1 MTILDRYVLRKFS
14 VPFFYCFAGFIGI
27 WFIFDLA
34 DNLQDFIQGQ
44 ASLEAL
50 LDYYASQVP
59 EIIVIALPL
68 ATLLALL
75 YSLAGMSRSNE
86 IISML
91 GAGRSIFRIL
101 TPLLIVGLL
110 LTGVTTY
117 FNYEGAPHATGMKKV
132 IVGDIKR
139 GKKSDKNVKGH
150 LFRNREDF
158 RTWFVARMSLRG
170 ERIQN
175 LQIVQQDAEG
185 NILHQ
190 WYADEAVF
198 DPLVARW
205 TLRNAKHVEMDLEGN
220 ILKSEM
226 PGNIS
231 IDGWSETPWR
241 ISSSMLNADFLSV
254 PELRDYLK
262 YNADFPANRLAA
274 YHTHW
279 HYRWAM
285 PAVCFLVIFVAAPCG
300 IVYSRRG
307 VLGGVALAIG
317 LFFSLVFFSN
327 LFVAL
332 GKGGRVSPFTAAWG
346 PMIAFFMVGVVLLW
360 MRSTNRE
367 MPKFKIPGLS

>member
-1 MTILDRYVLRKFS
+1 MTTLDRYVLRKFS
-14 VPFFYCFAGFIGI
+14 VPFLYCFAGFVGI

-34 DNLQDFIQGQ
+34 DNLQDFMQGH
-44 ASLEAL
+44 ATAEAL

-101 TPLLIVGLL
+101 TPLLVVGLL
-110 LTGVTTY
+110 LSAITAF

-139 GKKSDKNVKGH
+139 GRKSDKTIKGH

-158 RTWFVARMSLRG
+158 RTWFVSRMSLRG
-170 ERIQN
+170 ERIQGV
-175 LQIVQQDAEG
+175 QIIQQDAEG
-185 NILHQ
+185 NVAQ
-190 WYADEAVF
+190 KFYAKEAVF
-198 DPLVARW
+198 DPVMSRW
-205 TLRNAKHVEMDLEGN
+205 VLLGAKHVVTDAEGN
-220 ILKSEM
+220 ILKSQM
-226 PGNIS
+226 PGDIT

-254 PELRDYLK
+254 PELNDYLK
-262 YNADFPANRLAA
+262 YNADFPEKRLAA
-274 YHTHW
+274 YRTHW

-285 PAVCFLVIFVAAPCG
+285 PVVCFLVVFVAAPCG

-317 LFFSLVFFSN
+317 MFFSLVFFSS
-327 LFVAL
+327 LFIAL
-332 GKGGRVSPFTAAWG
+332 GKGGRVTPFTAAWG
-346 PMIAFFMVGVVLLW
+346 PMIAFFLVGLLLLW

-367 MPKFKIPGLS
+367 MPKLKIPGLS

>member
-1 MTILDRYVLRKFS
+1 MTTLDRYVLRKFS
-14 VPFFYCFAGFIGI
+14 VPFLYCFGGFVGI

-44 ASLEAL
+44 ASAEAL
-50 LDYYASQVP
+50 IDYYASQVP
-59 EIIVIALPL
+59 EIIVIAMPL

-91 GAGRSIFRIL
+91 GAGRSILRIL
-101 TPLLIVGLL
+101 TPLLLVGVL
-110 LTGVTTY
+110 LTGITAF

-139 GKKSDKNVKGH
+139 GKKSDKTIKGH
-150 LFRNREDF
+150 LFRNREDL

-170 ERIQN
+170 ER
-175 LQIVQQDAEG
+175 LQDVQIIQQDSDG
-185 NILHQ
+185 NILQQ
-190 WYADEAVF
+190 WYAKEAVF

-205 TLRNAKHVEMDLEGN
+205 TLLGGKYVEMDKEGN

-226 PGNIS
+226 PGNITV
-231 IDGWSETPWR
+231 DGWSETPWR

-254 PELRDYLK
+254 PELNDYLK
-262 YNADFPANRLAA
+262 YNADFPEKRLAA
-274 YHTHW
+274 YRTHW

-317 LFFSLVFFSN
+317 LFFSLVFVSS

-346 PMIAFFMVGVVLLW
+346 PMIAFFIAGLVLLW
-360 MRSTNRE
+360 MKSTNRE

>member
-1 MTILDRYVLRKFS
+1 MTTLDRYVLRKFS
-14 VPFFYCFAGFIGI
+14 VPFLYCFAGFVGI

-44 ASLEAL
+44 ASAEAL
-50 LDYYASQVP
+50 IDYYASQVP

-91 GAGRSIFRIL
+91 GAGRSILRIL
-101 TPLLIVGLL
+101 TPLLFVGLF
-110 LTGVTTY
+110 LTGVTAF

-139 GKKSDKNVKGH
+139 GKKSDKTIKGH
-150 LFRNREDF
+150 LFRNREDH

-170 ERIQN
+170 ERMQGV
-175 LQIVQQDAEG
+175 QIIQQDADG
-185 NILHQ
+185 NILEQ
-190 WYADEAVF
+190 WYAREAVF
-198 DPLVARW
+198 DPTFTRW
-205 TLRNAKHVEMDLEGN
+205 ILLGGKYVQMDLEGN

-226 PGNIS
+226 PGNIA
-231 IDGWSETPWR
+231 IEGWSETPWR

-254 PELRDYLK
+254 PELNDYLN
-262 YNADFPANRLAA
+262 YNAVFPENRLAA
-274 YHTHW
+274 YRTLW
-279 HYRWAM
+279 HFRWAL
-285 PAVCFLVIFVAAPCG
+285 PVVCFLVIFVAAPCG

-317 LFFSLVFFSN
+317 MFFSLVFFSS
-327 LFVAL
+327 LFIAL

-346 PMIAFFMVGVVLLW
+346 PMIAFFIVGLALLW
-360 MRSTNRE
+360 MKSTNRE

>member
-1 MTILDRYVLRKFS
+1 MTTLDRYVLRKFS
-14 VPFFYCFAGFIGI
+14 VPFFYCFAGFVGI

-44 ASLEAL
+44 ASAEAL
-50 LDYYASQVP
+50 VDYYATQVP

-91 GAGRSIFRIL
+91 GAGRSILRIL
-101 TPLLIVGLL
+101 MPLLFVGVL
-110 LTGVTTY
+110 LTGVTAF

-139 GKKSDKNVKGH
+139 GKKSDKTIKGH
-150 LFRNREDF
+150 LFRNREEM

-170 ERIQN
+170 ERMQDVQIIQQDADGN
-175 LQIVQQDAEG
+175 IVQQ
-185 NILHQ
+185 
-190 WYADEAVF
+190 WYAREAVF
-198 DPLVARW
+198 DPVVARW
-205 TLRNAKHVEMDLEGN
+205 TLLGGKHVVVDTEGN

-226 PGNIS
+226 PGNIL

-254 PELRDYLK
+254 PELNDYLK
-262 YNADFPANRLAA
+262 YNADFPENRLAA
-274 YHTHW
+274 YRTQW

-317 LFFSLVFFSN
+317 LFFSLVFASN

-346 PMIAFFMVGVVLLW
+346 PMIAFFLVGLLLLW
-360 MRSTNRE
+360 MRTTNRE
-367 MPKFKIPGLS
+367 MPKLKIPGLS